1 MLVRWISSVRLF
13 PLSFSLWC
21 VHMFLSP
28 SIPLRFLF
36 TPHQQIDFAFY
47 FLLHLISSQE
57 KDAFSL
63 PINLTII
70 LTTWGWKKSWNRWL
84 LKWEIDIYFI
94 DSAKLFT
101 LPHFHSENIS
111 FLVIYMAHESSVW
124 VNKKRTFFW
133 EQRVCAFGNSIQRQ
147 QHTHMT
153 SGYEKGI
160 FFAVSFFL
168 RHETNATKTKQKKT
182 KSCFH
187 SPNTLPSSSFM
198 GFNDIESPAHKS
210 NHHLTFSNP
219 FHFPSIKNN
228 MRMNEKISFT
238 KHFNGHSAKASTKN
252 TTFIQCEV
260 FCKIKFN
267 GHNVAKSSNPIRL
280 NDKHF
285 AHPQKQHTHC

>member
-28 SIPLRFLF
+28 SIPLHFLF
-36 TPHQQIDFAFY
+36 TPDQQIDFAFY

-124 VNKKRTFFW
+124 ANKKRIFFW

-153 SGYEKGI
+153 SGYEKGN
-160 FFAVSFFL
+160 FFAVSFFFASWN
-168 RHETNATKTKQKKT
+168 ECNKNKTKKNKI
-182 KSCFH
+182 
-187 SPNTLPSSSFM
+187 M
-198 GFNDIESPAHKS
+198 
-210 NHHLTFSNP
+210 
-219 FHFPSIKNN
+219 FPL
-228 MRMNEKISFT
+228 T
-238 KHFNGHSAKASTKN
+238 KHFTLILIHGFQWYRIAGT
-252 TTFIQCEV
+252 Q
-260 FCKIKFN
+260 IKPSLDFF
-267 GHNVAKSSNPIRL
+267 KSISFPI
-280 NDKHF
+280 D
-285 AHPQKQHTHC
+285 QKQYANEWENLVHKAFQWSLG

>member
-21 VHMFLSP
+21 VHNTYVS
-28 SIPLRFLF
+28 LRFLF
-36 TPHQQIDFAFY
+36 TPDQQIDFAFY

-70 LTTWGWKKSWNRWL
+70 LTTWKGKKAGIDGCWNEKLTYTSSIRRNCLHSPISTRKIFPFLW
-84 LKWEIDIYFI
+84 FI
-94 DSAKLFT
+94 WHMN
-101 LPHFHSENIS
+101 PVSEWTKKEPS
-111 FLVIYMAHESSVW
+111 FESSVFVHLGIRYRDNSTRTW
-124 VNKKRTFFW
+124 HPDMKRVIFLPS
-133 EQRVCAFGNSIQRQ
+133 AFS
-147 QHTHMT
+147 
-153 SGYEKGI
+153 
-160 FFAVSFFL
+160 L
-168 RHETNATKTKQKKT
+168 RHGTNATKTKQKKT

-252 TTFIQCEV
+252 TTSIQCEV